1 MMRTWILLGL
11 AISAPAHAD
20 DCDLLDPAPGTGAT
34 QIAKAMDN
42 ALVNG
47 CEGGVCPMEL
57 PSPREHHGFFAGG
70 EATAGTIG
78 QASSDGD
85 ALTGGNLVAS
95 GRAGW
100 RSGLQACGSTNVIAG
115 TESRGDSSFHVVFPW
130 PFFETAML
138 GGSQQWQLR
147 PRLDSSRVYLR
158 RLYSQSEFS
167 AGIGVVVWAHKD
179 GGAGAVLPFRV
190 SDMRRDQDRSGAT
203 LETIRLAAYESTR
216 PASHVEVLP
225 VTWTTMYPHGI
236 GPTGGFASSEL
247 ARVDAA
253 DVSGRHGELTYDVA
267 LGALFASRPLA
278 VPVAG
283 SLGVGY
289 GPWAARV
296 SRSAFLAM
304 DDSIT
309 IEDRVSAAYQDGRW
323 RAGAF
328 AALTHTS
335 DQPRAQVTGGGS
347 AGVDVTLPEEVK
359 LAVDVEVARSYYARL
374 DADPLPRP
382 ELAGVGTVQL
392 SRSFTYN
399 PTAH

>member
-1 MMRTWILLGL
+1 MRTWILLGL
-11 AISAPAHAD
+11 VVAAPARAD
-20 DCDLLDPAPGTGAT
+20 DCDLLDPAPGTGGT
-34 QIAKAMDN
+34 QLAKAFDN

-47 CEGGVCPMEL
+47 CEGGVCPASI
-57 PSPREHHGFFAGG
+57 PSPRERHGFIAAG

-78 QASSDGD
+78 QTSSDGD
-85 ALTGGNLVAS
+85 ALGAGQLAAN

-130 PFFETAML
+130 PFVETAMI
-138 GGSQQWQLR
+138 GGAQQWQLR
-147 PRLDSSRVYLR
+147 PRLDASRIYLR

-167 AGIGVVVWAHKD
+167 GGIGVYVWAHKD
-179 GGAGAVLPFRV
+179 GGAGAVLPLRF
-190 SDMRRDQDRSGAT
+190 SDMRRDQDTSGAT
-203 LETIRLAAYESTR
+203 LETVRFSAYESTR
-216 PASHVEVLP
+216 PRGHLEVLP
-225 VTWTTMYPHGI
+225 VAMTTMYPHGI
-236 GPTGGFASSEL
+236 GPTGGYASSEL
-247 ARVDAA
+247 TRVDAA
-253 DVSGRHGELTYDVA
+253 DITRTVHGVTYEA
-267 LGALFASRPLA
+267 SLGALFGSRPIHM
-278 VPVAG
+278 PVAG
-283 SLGVGY
+283 ALGIAW
-289 GPWAARV
+289 GPWSARL

-309 IEDRVSAAYQDGRW
+309 IENRASAAYRDGRW

-335 DQPRAQVTGGGS
+335 DQPRAQLTGGGS

-392 SRSFTYN
+392 SRTFTFN